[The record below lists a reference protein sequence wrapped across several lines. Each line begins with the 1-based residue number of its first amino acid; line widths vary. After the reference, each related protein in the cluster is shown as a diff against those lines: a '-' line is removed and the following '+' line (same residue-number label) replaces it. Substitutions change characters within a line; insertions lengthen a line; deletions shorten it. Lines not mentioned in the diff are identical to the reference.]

1 MGGADND
8 LDIGENSFPNSEL
21 RHDDADEVPRAGSPS
36 SLGFARVPPRL
47 QELPNARVIEERQIA
62 SARRTLEHEIRELD
76 HLRERNSRILGL
88 LGEGRWI
95 MDVRNKQQAE
105 IDCRLAVLEAK
116 AAVLQEKMVD
126 GYDDLSAAKELYGGG
141 LEPAERAQYFL
152 EEWQRL
158 RRALFEV
165 QKSRLEREG

>member
-1 MGGADND
+1 MD
-8 LDIGENSFPNSEL
+8 EPFPDSEL
-21 RHDDADEVPRAGSPS
+21 QHDDADEKPRAGSPS
-36 SLGFARVPPRL
+36 SLGFAEVSPKLR
-47 QELPNARVIEERQIA
+47 ELLNARVIEERQIA
-62 SARRTLEHEIRELD
+62 SARQTLEQEINELD

-126 GYDDLSAAKELYGGG
+126 GCDDLSAAKELYGGG

-152 EEWQRL
+152 EEWHRL
-158 RRALFEV
+158 RKALYEV